1 VALSALFW
9 ATHVVVTGR
18 ASVYG
23 RPIAFTAVQ
32 FAVVSALAT
41 VGSTMLETTTTAGW
55 RAAAIDIAYVGLLS
69 SAVTLTLLT
78 VALQPTPPSE
88 AAVIVCMETV
98 FAALAAY
105 VLLGERLAAI
115 GWAGA
120 ALILTA
126 TLLLQLGTALSG
138 RWQRARYSRQTGSS
152 PR

>member
-1 VALSALFW
+1 
-9 ATHVVVTGR
+9 
-18 ASVYG
+18 
-23 RPIAFTAVQ
+23 
-32 FAVVSALAT
+32 
-41 VGSTMLETTTTAGW
+41 M
-55 RAAAIDIAYVGLLS
+55 
-69 SAVTLTLLT
+69 
-78 VALQPTPPSE
+78 ALQPTPPSE

-120 ALILTA
+120 ALILAA